1 MKTYIDIIIIFLVS
15 SILQISVEFTPPLTI
30 SKLSGEEYFC
40 VFTNEEKNIE
50 IKSIID
56 DDNYCNVTEVIS
68 KLDDI
73 SLSEFKTHIYEN
85 ICSEVSCV
93 IIVCSATIL

>member
-1 MKTYIDIIIIFLVS
+1 MKTYIDIIIIFLIS

-40 VFTNEEKNIE
+40 VFTNEDKNIE

-56 DDNYCNVTEVIS
+56 DNNYCSVTDVIS
-68 KLDDI
+68 ELNNI
-73 SLSEFKTHIYEN
+73 SLSEFKLN
-85 ICSEVSCV
+85 VICVFTV
-93 IIVCSATIL
+93 LL